1 MRRLLICLPLVL
13 LTFQPARAQEGERGR
28 QYQAVG
34 FNYGNSAVVYSIFE
48 ADLADTPSW
57 NPEQGEPPVALS
69 QALEIAR
76 NNLGRFVHDSGRLA
90 VGKVDL
96 QRFDSDKWV
105 YQVLFNCGDA
115 GDCGPS
121 FWVIV
126 KMDGTV
132 FEPEFSAA
140 DAAPK
145 KSGGGP

>member
-1 MRRLLICLPLVL
+1 MRKLLILLPFVL
-13 LTFQPARAQEGERGR
+13 LMSQPALAQGERGR
-28 QYQAVG
+28 QYLSMG
-34 FNYGNSAVVYSIFE
+34 FSYGNSAVDYSIFE

-69 QALEIAR
+69 QAVQTAR
-76 NNLGRFVHDSGRLA
+76 SNLTRFVHDSDRLT

-105 YQVLFNCGDA
+105 YEVLFNCGDA
-115 GDCGPS
+115 DDCGPS
-121 FWVIV
+121 FWIIV

-132 FEPEFSAA
+132 LEPTFTAQ
-140 DAAPK
+140 DAAK